1 MSIITSAVVYPTAN
15 RVPRI
20 KVIGVKLIGRTL
32 YKEGGGSQAEG
43 CYCLPME
50 YEPKKER
57 IRNNQNYSNAKNIEP
72 ERREVCERMLKE
84 GKTRDEIREVTG
96 LATQSISAIKQDTE
110 GVSDKDWKVNMAK
123 LMKTAGLKGAGR
135 LANEIENIHPN
146 FLPTAL
152 GIIIDKIAILQD
164 QPTAVVEHRIQ
175 RISQDDI
182 NRMLKGQ
189 KDIIDITPTK
199 DDKTV

>member
-1 MSIITSAVVYPTAN
+1 MSTIDDAAVYPTAN
-15 RVPRI
+15 RVPTI
-20 KVIGVKLIGRTL
+20 NVMGVKLIGLTL
-32 YKEGGGSQAEG
+32 YKEGGGSQAAV
-43 CYCLPME
+43 CYCRFME
-50 YEPKKER
+50 YESKKER
-57 IRNNQNYSNAKNIEP
+57 IRNNQNHSNAKNIEP
-72 ERREVCERMLKE
+72 ERREICERMLKE

-135 LANEIENIHPN
+135 LADEIENIHPN

-189 KDIIDITPTK
+189 KDIIDITPIK
-199 DDKTV
+199 DDKTS

>member
-1 MSIITSAVVYPTAN
+1 
-15 RVPRI
+15 
-20 KVIGVKLIGRTL
+20 
-32 YKEGGGSQAEG
+32 
-43 CYCLPME
+43 ME
-50 YEPKKER
+50 YEPQKER
-57 IRNNQNYSNAKNIEP
+57 IRNNQNYSNGKNIDP
-72 ERREVCERMLKE
+72 ERREVCEKMLKE
-84 GKTRDEIREVTG
+84 GKTRNEIREVTG

-135 LANEIENIHPN
+135 LASEIENIHPN

-189 KDIIDITPTK
+189 KDIIDIEPIK
-199 DDKTV
+199 EDKSG